1 MRSLV
6 KSPSADPVQGDV
18 VSFDLPADATSEQL
32 RDSILALAGQIAKRE
47 AGTAVRYFA
56 LWQMLARAKEDQGFL
71 EIAGFATFGDFEDDM
86 LAKSGL
92 TRDSTT
98 FFNWKRIH
106 AHLPELTPTH
116 LNRISAGNLMLITK
130 VPESKRPAAL
140 EMAVGVSNRRFK
152 ITVEEAGYLSAAET
166 EGGANL
172 IISGGK
178 EEVRE
183 LREWLEHQQ
192 ITTHVGS
199 ERPIDVLLA
208 AKHETPSSGWP
219 DV

>member
-56 LWQMLARAKEDQGFL
+56 LWQMLARAKEDQEFL

-140 EMAVGVSNRRFK
+140 EMAAGVSNRRFK
-152 ITVEEAGYLSAAET
+152 ITVEQAGYLSAAET

-172 IISGGK
+172 IISGSK

-183 LREWLEHQQ
+183 LRAYLDKGDVH
-192 ITTHVGS
+192 TYVGTS
-199 ERPIDVLLA
+199 DHLAILLA
-208 AKHETPSSGWP
+208 ALHEVQTSGWP
-219 DV
+219 HE